1 MGLASLTHPA
11 KRSQRVIEG
20 KPKAKLSFVHSL
32 YYSVT
37 SVLRWKLSSECDER
51 DALNNGAGYFG

>member
-1 MGLASLTHPA
+1 MRLASLTHQAEP
-11 KRSQRVIEG
+11 SETVIEG

-37 SVLRWKLSSECDER
+37 SVLGWKLVPDCDEVEC
-51 DALNNGAGYFG
+51 FE

>member
-1 MGLASLTHPA
+1 MGLASLTHQA
-11 KRSQRVIEG
+11 EQSERVIEG

-37 SVLRWKLSSECDER
+37 SEMEISL
-51 DALNNGAGYFG
+51 